1 MGQSWTIGG
10 GTMIAEEGAEGRMIA
25 RNGAVI
31 RRSMNMARSSIGRL
45 IICTVVGLS
54 LWITPIAAHPVA
66 TDTGGPTSIAP
77 EQRGDQKWLLAPPGG
92 YSLGPSWQYAEVI
105 QTVPAD
111 NVEGGI
117 EGPVIVVFAD
127 GQVRSAGVAAW
138 GINEVARVDAAHY
151 IVASGGCENG
161 GCILYVFGIAMM
173 SHTLLPLFHLRNTLA
188 QRRATDCGF
197 GFAFDGQQFTLRAT
211 PLSADPTVR
220 YGYAANVKVY
230 SGPPAPS
237 CHT

>member
-1 MGQSWTIGG
+1 
-10 GTMIAEEGAEGRMIA
+10 MIA

-31 RRSMNMARSSIGRL
+31 RRSMDMARSSIGRL
-45 IICTVVGLS
+45 IICAVAGLS
-54 LWITPIAAHPVA
+54 LWITPIAAHPA
-66 TDTGGPTSIAP
+66 SADTGGPTSIAP
-77 EQRGDQKWLLAPPGG
+77 EPAQRGDQKWLLAPLGSDG
-92 YSLGPSWQYAEVI
+92 LGPSWQYAEVI
-105 QTVPAD
+105 ETIPAN
-111 NVEGGI
+111 NVEGGV

-127 GQVRSAGVAAW
+127 GQVRSAGAVAW
-138 GINEVARVDAAHY
+138 GIDEVAQVDAAHY

-161 GCILYVFGIAMM
+161 GCILHVFGIAMA
-173 SHTLLPLFHLRNTLA
+173 SHTLLPLFHLRNTSA

-230 SGPPAPS
+230 SGLPAPS